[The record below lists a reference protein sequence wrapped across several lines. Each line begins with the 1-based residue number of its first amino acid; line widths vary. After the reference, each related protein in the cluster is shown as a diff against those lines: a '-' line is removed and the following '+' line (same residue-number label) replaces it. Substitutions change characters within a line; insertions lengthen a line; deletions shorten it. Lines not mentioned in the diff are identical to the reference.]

1 MARPVCHRA
10 AWRCAS
16 VSGVLHTPS
25 PHQTHKPLTDC
36 RRSAAEPTRAP
47 SPQQHI
53 HTQRTQPH
61 RRQHLNQRQGL
72 AWPGLVRS
80 LSPSSRPKS
89 HGSSITPMH
98 ALAWGIS
105 RFDHRH
111 ESQAQ
116 DYSTAPAQHK
126 GTRRPST
133 RAGPVPLP
141 AFQASHGFAPLRYRD
156 CCTSGGFDV
165 ARWCACCPLCAG
177 MSSEHRASPTWYVNT
192 PARTAELPVKRLVVT
207 VSNPFKLYRAPP
219 RCRQPESSGA

>member
-61 RRQHLNQRQGL
+61 RRQHLNQRHGL

-105 RFDHRH
+105 TSEHRH

-116 DYSTAPAQHK
+116 DYSTAQ
-126 GTRRPST
+126 RST
-133 RAGPVPLP
+133 REPGDRAHAPDQCHFPLSKSHSDSP
-141 AFQASHGFAPLRYRD
+141 PSATKTAAPQEGLTWLDGVHVALCVQA
-156 CCTSGGFDV
+156 
-165 ARWCACCPLCAG
+165 
-177 MSSEHRASPTWYVNT
+177 
-192 PARTAELPVKRLVVT
+192 
-207 VSNPFKLYRAPP
+207 
-219 RCRQPESSGA
+219 